1 MNGVVNFV
9 RGAYYEFTNHVTWP
23 KWSVAQSS
31 TVAVAVAT
39 LILAIFLYF
48 VDMGFSELINM
59 IYRVLKG

>member
-23 KWSVAQSS
+23 KWNVAQSS
-31 TVAVAVAT
+31 TVAVSVAT

-48 VDMGFSELINM
+48 VDMGFSELINF